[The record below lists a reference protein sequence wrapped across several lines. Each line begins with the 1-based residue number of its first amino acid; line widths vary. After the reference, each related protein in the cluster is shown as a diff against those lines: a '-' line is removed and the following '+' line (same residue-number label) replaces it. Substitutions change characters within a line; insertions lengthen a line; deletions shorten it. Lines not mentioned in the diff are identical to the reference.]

1 MSSRIIKPSEC
12 EPLAAEPWRPPG
24 GAAPVA
30 GAAGASARSRN
41 APEEAQL
48 QEAYQRGY
56 RDGEAAGRSAV
67 QPVIDKLAQTIE
79 SLASLRHRARRE
91 AEADLLKLSI
101 AIARR
106 IIHRELSVDPE
117 AVAGLIR
124 TALDKLAAL
133 EAHRVRV
140 HPQMEPAVRHAL
152 EKLAPGRQIQVVADA
167 GRAAGDVIFETRRG
181 NLDASVET
189 QLDEISRGLA
199 DRLRGR

>member
-1 MSSRIIKPSEC
+1 
-12 EPLAAEPWRPPG
+12 
-24 GAAPVA
+24 
-30 GAAGASARSRN
+30 
-41 APEEAQL
+41 L

-124 TALDKLAAL
+124 TALDKLASL
-133 EAHRVRV
+133 EVHRVRV
-140 HPQMEPAVRHAL
+140 HPQLEPAVRHAL
-152 EKLAPGRQIQVVADA
+152 ERLAAGRQIQVVAEA
-167 GRAAGDVIFETRRG
+167 GRAAGDVIFETQRG

-199 DRLRGR
+199 DRLRGRR